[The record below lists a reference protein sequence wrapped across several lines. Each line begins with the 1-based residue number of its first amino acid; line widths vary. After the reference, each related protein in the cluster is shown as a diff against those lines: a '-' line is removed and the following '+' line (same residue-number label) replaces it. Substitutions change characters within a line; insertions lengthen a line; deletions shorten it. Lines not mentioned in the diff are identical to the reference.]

1 MFGIISFSVPA
12 TKECLPVLDAPR
24 VIEGLDILKQVC
36 PVNPLTGKR
45 ASILEAL
52 GSVTADPKKRYL
64 VDDLIRELPTIRNNP
79 DLDDEGRI
87 MALAERLETGTPS
100 EDARV
105 AERLSEISSILFRGA
120 PQAVKDVTQSLEE
133 TDSAPATETASVSE

>member
-1 MFGIISFSVPA
+1 M
-12 TKECLPVLDAPR
+12 LDAPR

-64 VDDLIRELPTIRNNP
+64 VDELIRDLPTIRNNP
-79 DLDDEGRI
+79 NLDDEGRV

-100 EDARV
+100 EDAKV

-120 PQAVKDVTQSLEE
+120 PQAVKAVTHSLE
-133 TDSAPATETASVSE
+133 DIKSAPSTEDASVSE

>member
-1 MFGIISFSVPA
+1 MFGIIKFRVSKS
-12 TKECLPVLDAPR
+12 KECVPLLDAPR

-45 ASILEAL
+45 ASVLEAL

-64 VDDLIRELPTIRNNP
+64 VDELIRELPTIRNNP
-79 DLDDEGRI
+79 NLDDEGRV

-100 EDARV
+100 EDAKV
-105 AERLSEISSILFRGA
+105 AERLSEISDILFRGA
-120 PQAVKDVTQSLEE
+120 PQAVKEVTQSLEKTE
-133 TDSAPATETASVSE
+133 VAPASEAAPVSE